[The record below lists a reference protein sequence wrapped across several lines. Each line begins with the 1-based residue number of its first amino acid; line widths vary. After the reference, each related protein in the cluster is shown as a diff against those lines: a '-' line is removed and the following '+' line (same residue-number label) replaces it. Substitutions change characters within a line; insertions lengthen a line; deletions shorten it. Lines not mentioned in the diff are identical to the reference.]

1 MGLANIGGGGEQ
13 GDECMH
19 ENSVIGQLGG
29 RGGKKTYLNRRSG
42 QALGLGVSRG
52 WANVCE
58 ARKKTGMG
66 SKRM

>member
-1 MGLANIGGGGEQ
+1 
-13 GDECMH
+13 MH
-19 ENSVIGQLGG
+19 ENSVIGQVGG

-42 QALGLGVSRG
+42 QALGLGVNRG

-58 ARKKTGMG
+58 ARKETGMG